1 MNEFNIVN
9 KKSISKYL
17 HLHKISDF
25 EETSQRNNYLRNW
38 RYYAEDHCCTV
49 KLSLYKKY

>member
-1 MNEFNIVN
+1 MNFNPAD

-25 EETSQRNNYLRNW
+25 EKTSQRDSHLRD
-38 RYYAEDHCCTV
+38 RSDYAENYCRAAELFIH
-49 KLSLYKKY
+49 